1 MQTMSANWAGRIGT
15 DHRRLKGKAEF
26 YRGAALMY
34 TYTRENGLRA
44 VVIETDAVQL
54 FGFAASQKLTVTLY
68 DEDGAVTAE
77 KGDICQVYLGTE
89 TETGEE
95 YAGRCRFYVEECTR
109 KGNSVTITAY
119 DALAALAGR
128 DVIGNLD
135 MAAPFTV
142 REYAASI
149 AAHMGLT
156 AVFDTDACNN
166 LTYTEDALPNLSGR
180 ETMRSVLQ
188 SIAEVTGTVCYMD
201 ADNRIRFR
209 VPSDTIA
216 KTVTKANYFRTS
228 AGNAMKLTGVTSA
241 TELGDNVT
249 AGDSTGV
256 NRILWENPFVVN
268 RSDIPDILS
277 AILTQFGQL
286 GFDPVPYTI
295 KWRGD
300 PAVEYGDTV
309 VIIQDDGSAVN
320 ILYLGETL
328 RFDGGLG
335 AESSF
340 DAPQEETP
348 QSSPATVGERINQT
362 VARVDKVNNEIILLS
377 QTSSENAENIAS
389 IKNDSNEIK
398 SAVSRLEIDND
409 TSKKQI
415 TELVQKSSSIELS
428 VQSIQEDG
436 VYKVTTSTGF
446 TFDENGMTVEKSGA
460 GTKTTVDE
468 TGLTVADA
476 NGATAEELLYA
487 GVDSETGE
495 SVVKAKNIR
504 VSKYLVVGK
513 NSRFE
518 DYEADGEQRTG
529 CFFIG

>member
-1 MQTMSANWAGRIGT
+1 MQTMSADWAGRISS
-15 DHRRLKGKAEF
+15 DNRELKGKVEI
-26 YRGAALMY
+26 YRSTVLLG
-34 TYTRENGLRA
+34 TYTWENGLRT
-44 VVIETDAVQL
+44 VVIGTDAAQL
-54 FGFAASQKLTVTLY
+54 FGFAASQKLTVTFY

-77 KGDICQVYLGTE
+77 RGDTCRVYLGTE
-89 TETGEE
+89 TADGAE

-109 KGNSVTITAY
+109 KGNSVTITGY
-119 DALAALAGR
+119 DALAVLAGG
-128 DVIGNLD
+128 DVIGNID
-135 MAAPFTV
+135 MTAPFTV
-142 REYAASI
+142 REYAAAI

-156 AVFDTDACNN
+156 AVFDTAACNN
-166 LTYTEDALPNLSGR
+166 LTYTEDTLPNLSGR
-180 ETMRSVLQ
+180 ETLRSVLQ

-216 KTVTKANYFRTS
+216 KTVAKATYFRTS
-228 AGNAMKLTGVTSA
+228 AGNAMTLTGVTSA

-249 AGDSTGV
+249 AGDSTGM
-256 NRILWENPFVVN
+256 NRILWENPFIVN

-277 AILTQFGQL
+277 AILTQFSQL
-286 GFDPVPYTI
+286 GFSPVPYTL

-309 VIIQDDGSAVN
+309 AVMQDDGSAVTV
-320 ILYLGETL
+320 LYLGETL

-335 AESSF
+335 ADSSF

-362 VARVDKVNNEIILLS
+362 VARVDKVSNEILLLS
-377 QTSSENAENIAS
+377 QTTAENAENIAS
-389 IKNDSNEIK
+389 IRNDSTEIE
-398 SAVSRLEIDND
+398 STVSRLEKDNEENRQ
-409 TSKKQI
+409 QI
-415 TELVQKSSSIELS
+415 TEIRQTAGALEVS
-428 VQSIQEDG
+428 VRSIQEDG
-436 VYKVTTSTGF
+436 VNKVTTSTGF
-446 TFDENGMTVEKSGA
+446 TFDENGLTVEKSGA

-468 TGLTVADA
+468 TGLTVQDA
-476 NGATAEELLYA
+476 NGASAEELLYA
-487 GVDSETGE
+487 GVDSETKE

-504 VSKYLVVGK
+504 VSKYLIVGK

-518 DYEADGEQRTG
+518 DYEADGEPRTG